1 MVWYKLGLLLVGF
14 VFAGILPYSVRKVL
28 KQIDLD
34 LTKQTLSFI
43 SNKSLF
49 GKKYKKN
56 YTRLMFASAILLYA
70 FFWLLTKCYD
80 LGENERFLRYIDY
93 SFAFLALLAFVPH
106 NMNKY
111 SLKSLGPSLQRFAH
125 NVLGL
130 VVFLSIPIL
139 VITFQI
145 AIINDLVILGIAGLA
160 IIGSTVLLTAYSIF
174 RTGLNGISELIFI
187 NGVSI
192 WILFVTVYTVLF

>member
-14 VFAGILPYSVRKVL
+14 IFAGILPYSVQKAV
-28 KQIDLD
+28 KQIDID
-34 LTKQTLSFI
+34 LKKQTLSFI

-49 GKKYKKN
+49 GKEYKKR
-56 YTRLMFASAILLYA
+56 YTQLMFVSAILLYA
-70 FFWLLTKCYD
+70 FFWLLTQCYD
-80 LGENERFLRYIDY
+80 LGEHETYLRYIDY
-93 SFAFLALLAFVPH
+93 SFAVLALLAFVPH

-111 SLKSLGPSLQRFAH
+111 SLRTLGPSLQRLGH
-125 NVLGL
+125 NLLGL

-139 VITFQI
+139 VITFQL
-145 AIINDLVILGIAGLA
+145 AIIDYLPFIGIAGLV
-160 IIGSTVLLTAYSIF
+160 IIVTTVLLTTYSVLSS
-174 RTGLNGISELIFI
+174 GLNGISELIFI